1 MLQKTKYALCDVGI
15 IFNTYGV
22 EGMAWLLLC
31 LIPPPNGWVLFLI
44 PMGWG
49 DAFSVYA
56 QRLGMNFNTRVGRG
70 VAIRVFKPQNVG
82 YYF

>member
-22 EGMAWLLLC
+22 EGC
-31 LIPPPNGWVLFLI
+31 IFCVRP
-44 PMGWG
+44 
-49 DAFSVYA
+49 
-56 QRLGMNFNTRVGRG
+56 RLGMNFNTRVGRG